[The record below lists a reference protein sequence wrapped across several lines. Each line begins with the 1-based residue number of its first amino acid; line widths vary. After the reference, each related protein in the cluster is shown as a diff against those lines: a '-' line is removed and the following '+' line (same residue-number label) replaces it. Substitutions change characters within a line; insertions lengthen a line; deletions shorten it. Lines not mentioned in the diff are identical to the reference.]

1 MLSDERLVQV
11 SARWHNSSEVRNA
24 ESPKS
29 RVTSLG
35 QPSIMRIMVLYSKRG
50 LERKVSEWSSG
61 HLRAALL
68 RTASVSSLADMFSSD
83 SLLHL
88 EKFTFL
94 T

>member
-35 QPSIMRIMVLYSKRG
+35 QPSIMRIMVKGG
-50 LERKVSEWSSG
+50 LDRKI
-61 HLRAALL
+61 R
-68 RTASVSSLADMFSSD
+68 D
-83 SLLHL
+83 
-88 EKFTFL
+88 
-94 T
+94 